1 LKQIFKYIND
11 NVLVKIASLNSV
23 SVVTKIIAGFLTS
36 KAIAIFIGAEGL
48 AVIGNLRNFLSS
60 VQSFSVLGFY
70 NGAVKYISEYKNNVV
85 KLGNILSTV
94 FYLGLIST
102 VLISLLC
109 FFNAEYISNLIF
121 YEGNDYAYII
131 KMMAIAI
138 PFYSLNIFI
147 YSILNGFSKFKNL
160 IVLNIIGQIFGLCI
174 TLILIYQQRLDGALV
189 SVVIVE
195 SIIVLITLVSILN
208 RRSLFPLIKLK
219 SISYGMV
226 KKMSSYSIMALF
238 SAVVLPIV
246 IIAIRSYIIDNVGAK
261 EAGFWEGMTRISKY
275 YLLFISSLMTLYILP
290 RFSEIDSKKEFRKE
304 VFNFYKTIMPIFGLG
319 LIVIYFLRK
328 IIVPI
333 VFSSEFKPVEDLFLW
348 QLLGDFVKVLS
359 IVIAYQ
365 FLAKRMFW
373 HYIIIEGF
381 FVIILYL
388 TSVYFIDIYG
398 VKGATIAHFTTYVLH
413 FGVILL
419 IFSSSLFGVLPDEEE
434 INLENEK

>member
-1 LKQIFKYIND
+1 M
-11 NVLVKIASLNSV
+11 KIASLNSV

-348 QLLGDFVKVLS
+348 QLMGDFVKVLS

-388 TSVYFIDIYG
+388 TSIYFIDIYG

>member
-348 QLLGDFVKVLS
+348 QLMGDFVKVLS

-373 HYIIIEGF
+373 HYIIR
-381 FVIILYL
+381 
-388 TSVYFIDIYG
+388 
-398 VKGATIAHFTTYVLH
+398 
-413 FGVILL
+413 
-419 IFSSSLFGVLPDEEE
+419 
-434 INLENEK
+434 N